1 MREENKAKT
10 RTKGQTAD
18 FELARGLKSLLF
30 KGLPVLARLCQ
41 KTLNNYDFETN
52 SHVCYICAAGSFTS

>member
-18 FELARGLKSLLF
+18 FELARGLK
-30 KGLPVLARLCQ
+30 P
-41 KTLNNYDFETN
+41 NYEAFCFDEN
-52 SHVCYICAAGSFTS
+52 

>member
-18 FELARGLKSLLF
+18 FELARGLKSLLIMKHF
-30 KGLPVLARLCQ
+30 ALMRIEKRYS
-41 KTLNNYDFETN
+41 NNMRVDIFLFSSSTTETF
-52 SHVCYICAAGSFTS
+52 YF